1 MKNAKPTTAK
11 KKKNQPLEE
20 VKIGGHSVFIYNSP
34 TRKNG
39 KEYPGFILAWTANE
53 TRQRKFYSN
62 LETARLEAKAKAKQ
76 LGGGT
81 AHLANLSLQQVSEY
95 DAAIKALR
103 RHSSANLV
111 QVATEWA
118 ACMDRLNGTGSL
130 LAATDTYLAELAK
143 IQRPDISVSDAVIA
157 FLDAKDRA
165 GMSDRYVTE
174 CRLVLK
180 KFQDAFRCNIAGITT
195 SDLAAYID
203 RLKLGP
209 RSKNNHRQ
217 TIVALFSF
225 ARRRGYL
232 DRDKKTE
239 AEHLEPGKEPSL
251 QIQFYK
257 PQEAARVIANSQGLG
272 RLAVGLGA
280 FAGLRSSEMM
290 RLAWKHI
297 GPKYITI
304 NADSAKTADRRLVPI
319 LPPLAKIL
327 ASIKNKE
334 GKVFDYKKPSD
345 FSRFLLGTIEA
356 AGIDSID
363 NGLRHSFCTYRLAA
377 VQSAAQ
383 VALEMGNSSKVI
395 FKNYRELA
403 TPEEADI
410 WFSTA
415 TTGKKLVPL
424 KAA

>member
-1 MKNAKPTTAK
+1 
-11 KKKNQPLEE
+11 
-20 VKIGGHSVFIYNSP
+20 
-34 TRKNG
+34 
-39 KEYPGFILAWTANE
+39 
-53 TRQRKFYSN
+53 
-62 LETARLEAKAKAKQ
+62 
-76 LGGGT
+76 
-81 AHLANLSLQQVSEY
+81 
-95 DAAIKALR
+95 
-103 RHSSANLV
+103 
-111 QVATEWA
+111 
-118 ACMDRLNGTGSL
+118 MDRLNGTGSL

-143 IQRPDISVSDAVIA
+143 IQRPGISVSDAVIA

-165 GMSDRYVTE
+165 GMSDRYITE

-203 RLKLGP
+203 RLKLGT

-217 TIVALFSF
+217 AIVALFSF

-257 PQEAARVIANSQGLG
+257 PQEAARIIEISQGLG

-304 NADSAKTADRRLVPI
+304 NADSTKTANRRLVPI

-327 ASIKNKE
+327 DSIKKKE
-334 GKVFDYKKPSD
+334 GKVFDYKKPSL

-403 TPEEADI
+403 TPEEAEI

-415 TTGKKLVPL
+415 TTGKNLVPL